1 MRAIRADK
9 HLGGART
16 MRSIWR
22 RGTQPAK
29 FRTAWRGY
37 DRSEVD
43 EFLRRTDADRK
54 RLQEEVS
61 QLSALM
67 SHSGT
72 DRRELERLAAVRREV
87 ASCLETS
94 IGALRTATGLLG
106 GTTTPL
112 PTVVPTAPVDRTPRP
127 IPAEHLM
134 ASLRLREGR
143 SPDPPVSR
151 PPAPAPRLRGF
162 LPTRLSIVRGQP
174 AVVGGGVLAVL
185 VFAGFMYQ
193 REPSATEI
201 PDADSSS
208 AERAAAQTL
217 PPETASTLPDA
228 ALAVPARE
236 DGLVLTLTALRASWV
251 GTTLDGGQRMERL
264 LATNE
269 TILLRAT
276 SEAILRVGDATA
288 VSVLI
293 NNQPTRP
300 LGSTG
305 QVVTARITKDN
316 YKKLLL
322 N

>member
-1 MRAIRADK
+1 M
-9 HLGGART
+9 
-16 MRSIWR
+16 
-22 RGTQPAK
+22 
-29 FRTAWRGY
+29 
-37 DRSEVD
+37 
-43 EFLRRTDADRK
+43 
-54 RLQEEVS
+54 
-61 QLSALM
+61 
-67 SHSGT
+67 
-72 DRRELERLAAVRREV
+72 
-87 ASCLETS
+87 
-94 IGALRTATGLLG
+94 
-106 GTTTPL
+106 
-112 PTVVPTAPVDRTPRP
+112 
-127 IPAEHLM
+127 
-134 ASLRLREGR
+134 
-143 SPDPPVSR
+143 
-151 PPAPAPRLRGF
+151 
-162 LPTRLSIVRGQP
+162 
-174 AVVGGGVLAVL
+174 LAVL

-201 PDADSSS
+201 PDAAAPS
-208 AERAAAQTL
+208 AERAVAQTL
-217 PPETASTLPDA
+217 PPEPASTRLEA
-228 ALAVPARE
+228 APAGPARE

-264 LATNE
+264 LAMNE